1 MISKNKSTLLLLL
14 LSLVTSLSAQYAPG
28 VDWKT
33 IDTEHFQIIF
43 PEEITEQALV
53 LAGKIDLI
61 YEAESMDFAGV
72 RMSKWPVVLT
82 NSSMEANGYV
92 ALAPRKSVWYSS
104 PIVEEY
110 TALEWYD
117 LLGLHETRHMVQ
129 YDRLNSRLIH
139 LLYLLSGQNGVNLG
153 IAFGVPDWYFE
164 GDAVATET
172 LYSESGRGRDPLF
185 YRGMRDV
192 VTNQYFSYSKMVNG
206 SYRDWVPDHYEL
218 GYFLTSYVKN
228 TYGEDSFDRILK
240 APALLPFPSFG
251 MYLGSKKITGLS
263 WSQLYEKMAEDLKN
277 QWEEQAKRVELTDN
291 TALTSES
298 GDRVV
303 QWEPVSIENNR
314 ILARRISLS
323 EPAALVR
330 ITEEGTEDVMR
341 VPGYGSITIRGDKAA
356 WSVIRPSL
364 HHTDQS
370 WSDIITVNLETGT
383 GKDLT
388 KKKRFMM
395 PSYNH
400 AGDTIA
406 VVEWNRERTGS
417 IVLLDDTTG
426 QETGRFPVD
435 KGLFPANPAWSGDDR
450 TLYFTVQGHEGR
462 AIAGIPLDTGEMFLL
477 TDFSMEKIK
486 NLHPWEQYVLYSSD
500 LSGLE
505 NVMAVDTL
513 TGKKYQVSSRLNGV
527 VKPMAGT
534 FGDKEILLYGEY
546 ITGSS
551 RNLAVQDLDNSAW
564 IPEED
569 IKPLSFVYYGED
581 NVTQGSAGWDLDRFT
596 EEARSY
602 SLDDIRDYSLFKG
615 DFNVHSW
622 GLGSETSD
630 TEISLQVESADLMG
644 TMNWTLG
651 GAYNTNEK
659 SSGAFLNLEWTQFYP
674 EISSKNEYW
683 YREIDSVDC
692 HDLSS
697 AVSVSFPL
705 NVSRGFWVNEI
716 TPSAGLGIDAV
727 VNPDNTADPERDIPV
742 HYGLEWSA
750 YLPGSYQSLLPLWG
764 AGQTFYFEHN
774 PQQDEDHFFSG
785 SSTFYLPGGLRNTG
799 LSLSAAYENQTGGYS
814 SRVLFSRGYEAA
826 EKEQLYQFRGN
837 YAFPIAYPD
846 AAVGSYFYFKRLRGK
861 LFYDYT
867 VLYDKWP
874 DQSSYQSVGAE
885 LNLDFTALNVK
896 NLPLSM
902 GLRFSW
908 LIEEEKPQIEFLLLD
923 AAL

>member
-1 MISKNKSTLLLLL
+1 MISKNKSLLLFLL
-14 LSLVTSLSAQYAPG
+14 LSHVTSLSAQYAPG

-33 IDTEHFQIIF
+33 VDTEHFQIIF
-43 PEEITEQALV
+43 PEEISEQALV

-61 YEAESMDFAGV
+61 YEAESMDFTDT
-72 RMSKWPVVLT
+72 RMSKWPIVLT

-92 ALAPRKSVWYSS
+92 ALSPRRSVWYST

-139 LLYLLSGQNGVNLG
+139 LLYLLSGQNGINLG
-153 IAFGVPDWYFE
+153 IALGVPDWYFE

-192 VTNQYFSYSKMVNG
+192 VTNQDFSYSKMVNG

-228 TYGEDSFDRILK
+228 SYGEDSLDRILK

-251 MYLGSKKITGLS
+251 MYLGSKKVTGLS
-263 WSQLYEKMAEDLKN
+263 WTQLYERMAEDLET
-277 QWEEQAKRVELTDN
+277 QWEEQIRSVELINN
-291 TALTSES
+291 TALTFES

-303 QWEPVSIENNR
+303 QWEPVSVENNR
-314 ILARRISLS
+314 ILARRISFS
-323 EPAALVR
+323 EPPTLVKV
-330 ITEEGTEDVMR
+330 TEKGMENVMR
-341 VPGYGSITIRGDKAA
+341 VPGYGPISIRGNKAVWSTIRH
-356 WSVIRPSL
+356 SV

-370 WSDIITVNLETGT
+370 WSDIMMVNLDTGVKITLT
-383 GKDLT
+383 G
-388 KKKRFMM
+388 KKRFMM

-400 AGDTIA
+400 TADTIA
-406 VVEWNRERTGS
+406 VVEWSRERDGS
-417 IVLLDDTTG
+417 IVLLDD
-426 QETGRFPVD
+426 ETGREVD
-435 KGLFPANPAWSGDDR
+435 RFSIANGLFPANPAWSGDDR

-477 TDFSMEKIK
+477 TEYSMEKIK
-486 NLHPWEQYVLYSSD
+486 NLHPWKQYILYCSD

-513 TGKKYQVSSRLNGV
+513 SGKKYQVSSRLNGV
-527 VKPMAGT
+527 GKPMAGT
-534 FGDKEILLYGEY
+534 FGNKEILLYGEFDK
-546 ITGSS
+546 GSS
-551 RNLAVQDLDNSAW
+551 RNLAVQDLDVSAW
-564 IPEED
+564 IPEEE
-569 IKPLSFVYYGED
+569 IQPLSFVYYGED
-581 NVTQGSAGWDLDRFT
+581 NVTRGSADWNLDRFT
-596 EEARSY
+596 EEAKKY
-602 SLDDIRDYSLFKG
+602 SSEDIRDYSLLKG
-615 DFNVHSW
+615 DFHVHSW

-659 SSGAFLNLEWTQFYP
+659 SSGAYLNLEWKQFYP
-674 EISSKNEYW
+674 DFSFENEYW
-683 YREIDSVDC
+683 YREIDSVDS

-697 AVSVSFPL
+697 EVSVSFPL
-705 NVSRGFWVNEI
+705 NVSRGFWINEI
-716 TPSAGLGIDAV
+716 TPSAGVGMDAV
-727 VNPDNTADPERDIPV
+727 VNPDNAGNPDRNIPV
-742 HYGLEWSA
+742 HYGLVWSA
-750 YLPGSYQSLLPLWG
+750 CLPGSYQSLLPLWG

-785 SSTFYLPGGLRNTG
+785 SSTFYLPGGFRNTG
-799 LSLSAAYENQTGGYS
+799 LSLSAAYENQTGDYS
-814 SRVLFSRGYEAA
+814 SMVLFSRGYEAVG
-826 EKEQLYQFRGN
+826 KEQLYQFRGN
-837 YAFPIAYPD
+837 YTFPVAYPD
-846 AAVGSYFYFKRLRGK
+846 MSVGSYFYFKRLRGN

-867 VLYDKWP
+867 ALYDKWS
-874 DQSSYQSVGAE
+874 DQNNYQSVGAE
-885 LNLDFTALNVK
+885 LNLDFTALNMK
-896 NLPLSM
+896 
-902 GLRFSW
+902 
-908 LIEEEKPQIEFLLLD
+908 KPPHKYGAALLLAD
-923 AAL
+923 